1 MLKDYPLYDDLVEKI
16 TLRENPNIDI
26 KLLCNNINN
35 ISNNLQSN
43 DYLEHYNEI
52 CALIIHHHFKLNFK
66 SNMNILPFNS
76 KIMFG
81 GKGILF
87 NISKF
92 DPLLQQIIA
101 QYINEN

>member
-1 MLKDYPLYDDLVEKI
+1 MIKEYPLYDILCEKVNNIKNVE
-16 TLRENPNIDI
+16 IDI

-43 DYLEHYNEI
+43 DYLAHYNEI
-52 CALIIHHHFKLNFK
+52 CALIIHHYIK
-66 SNMNILPFNS
+66 SNAKINTNILPYGS

-87 NISKF
+87 NFVKF
-92 DPLLQQIIA
+92 DIYLQQILA
-101 QYINEN
+101 QYISDN

>member
-1 MLKDYPLYDDLVEKI
+1 MIKDYPLYDDLVEKI
-16 TLRENPNIDI
+16 KLRETPNID
-26 KLLCNNINN
+26 N

-43 DYLEHYNEI
+43 DYLEHYNEV
-52 CALIIHHHFKLNFK
+52 CALIIHHNFKSNFK

-101 QYINEN
+101 QYINDN